1 MSTEQRL
8 ERVEDLMEKMAL
20 LLNVSLEKAPGPAG
34 NTPSIVGPDEAARIL
49 GLPVTK
55 SRTHTRRLAWYRN
68 HGFITRFSG
77 SKPFFYN
84 VQELQKLAKRISNGE
99 VVIPNV

>member
-8 ERVEDLMEKMAL
+8 DRVEEMMEQMAH
-20 LLNVSLEKAPGPAG
+20 LLNVTLEKST
-34 NTPSIVGPDEAARIL
+34 TPRANIVGPEEAARIL

-55 SRTHTRRLAWYRN
+55 SRTHTRRLAWYRS

-77 SKPFFYN
+77 QRPFLYN
-84 VQELQKLAKRISNGE
+84 VQELQKLATRISNGE